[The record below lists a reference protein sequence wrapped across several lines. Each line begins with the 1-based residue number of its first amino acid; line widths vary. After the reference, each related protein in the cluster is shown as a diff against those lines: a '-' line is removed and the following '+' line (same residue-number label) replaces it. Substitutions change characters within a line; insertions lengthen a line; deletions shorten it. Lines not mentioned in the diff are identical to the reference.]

1 MHVDVHVQDIG
12 DSDDDQAA
20 STLNRTRPTA
30 DTEEFFQ
37 AIPLVEKVK
46 GDKKRRVK
54 CIPCAYV
61 PFFFFFYDV
70 K

>member
-1 MHVDVHVQDIG
+1 MHADVHVQDIS
-12 DSDDDQAA
+12 DSDDDQAT
-20 STLNRTRPTA
+20 TLNRTRPTA

-37 AIPLVEKVK
+37 AIPLAEKVK

-54 CIPCAYV
+54 CIPCSYV
-61 PFFFFFYDV
+61 PFFFYDV